1 MFNQTKCNVV
11 TRMGGQSLISFTGK
25 KSKWW
30 KYSARQAASL
40 KDHGQKWK
48 REILGD
54 WGKESWVWR
63 KDFWPSMKEK
73 GYAQKKNEI
82 GLVQQPQW
90 VLGKKSCRD
99 RNWKSVLTST
109 VATV

>member
-1 MFNQTKCNVV
+1 M
-11 TRMGGQSLISFTGK
+11 ISFTGK

-73 GYAQKKNEI
+73 GYAQKKIKLDECSNLSGFWARRVAEI
-82 GLVQQPQW
+82 GIGSQY
-90 VLGKKSCRD
+90 
-99 RNWKSVLTST
+99 
-109 VATV
+109 